1 MLELLEKGEIR
12 GALVI
17 GEDPMAWGSTGSWL
31 QNIEFLAAI
40 DWTETET
47 TRFADV
53 VLPGSTFLE
62 TAGTR
67 CNFEGKVIEYS
78 RAVQPP
84 AGVCGR
90 EILEGLASEFGL
102 EDTSDTS
109 SQLRSVVE
117 SAAGDLLPWYWN
129 TGQARKDGK
138 ADLAAWK
145 SGAKSA
151 LMPPL
156 THTGRY
162 RKEIREVGTGRFR
175 VR

>member
-1 MLELLEKGEIR
+1 M
-12 GALVI
+12 
-17 GEDPMAWGSTGSWL
+17 
-31 QNIEFLAAI
+31 
-40 DWTETET
+40 
-47 TRFADV
+47 

-67 CNFEGKVIEYS
+67 CNFEGNVVEYA

-84 AGVCGR
+84 AGVSGR
-90 EILEGLASEFGL
+90 EVLEGLASEFGL
-102 EDTSDTS
+102 KDIDDTTAR
-109 SQLRSVVE
+109 LRAVAE
-117 SAAGDLLPWYWN
+117 KGLKGLLPWYWN
-129 TGQARKDGK
+129 TGQARDG
-138 ADLAAWK
+138 APGVRLAAVGPAAGK
-145 SGAKSA
+145 SS